1 MVRPD
6 GGGPAA
12 EQAAHDVQSL
22 FVGLDAVR
30 AAVRVAQ
37 DAAIEVL
44 TRLDITVNSATV
56 VEDALSQLG
65 TTSPGVAGTLVL
77 RPPSAAH
84 DAFSRSR
91 DGLCLPG

>member
-30 AAVRVAQ
+30 AAVRAAE

-44 TRLDITVNSATV
+44 TRLHVTVNIATV
-56 VEDALSQLG
+56 IEDALSQLG
-65 TTSPGVAGTLVL
+65 TTSRGVAGTLVP
-77 RPPSAAH
+77 RPPSADH